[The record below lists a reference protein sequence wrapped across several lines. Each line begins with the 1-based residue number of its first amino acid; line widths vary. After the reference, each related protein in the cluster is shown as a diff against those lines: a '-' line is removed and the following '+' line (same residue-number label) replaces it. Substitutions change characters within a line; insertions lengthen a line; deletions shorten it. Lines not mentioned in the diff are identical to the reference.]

1 MNFFKYYSAHPSA
14 EVADIMAPLKYHSIR
29 YVTADQFNDPY
40 DCKCFFEK
48 INGIREDSFS
58 EVINRHLRV
67 ACMSRNPSSPIM
79 WSHYSTHHAGYVI
92 EYNLPNLVFQK
103 VDYKKLKPFYY
114 STKDLREA
122 VLRKKPNISDS
133 EIEDCMKDIL
143 TSDESY
149 MQILKDSIF
158 TKHIDWKYEQEY
170 RFIDVDEKGSM
181 QKYVDKNI
189 GSENVSSIILGYKFN
204 HDKYDEELSS
214 IIDSVYDGNLIVY
227 KAEPSLDEYF
237 MKINPYT
244 IG

>member
-14 EVADIMAPLKYHSIR
+14 EVSDIMAPLKYHSIR

-40 DCKCFFEK
+40 DCKCFFEEL
-48 INGIREDSFS
+48 NGIREDSFS
-58 EVINRHLRV
+58 EVINRHLRI

-92 EYNLPNLVFQK
+92 EYNLTNFVFEEVK
-103 VDYKKLKPFYY
+103 YKQLKPFYY

-122 VLRKKPNISDS
+122 VLHKKPNILDS

-143 TSDESY
+143 MSDESY
-149 MQILKDSIF
+149 MQILRDAIF
-158 TKHIDWKYEQEY
+158 TKHIDWKYEREY

-189 GSENVSSIILGYKFN
+189 GSENVNSIILGYKFN
-204 HDKYDEELSS
+204 HDKYDEELKS
-214 IIDSVYDGNLIVY
+214 IIDSVYNGNLIVY
-227 KAEPSLDEYF
+227 KAEPSLDEYC
-237 MKINPYT
+237 MKIKPYT